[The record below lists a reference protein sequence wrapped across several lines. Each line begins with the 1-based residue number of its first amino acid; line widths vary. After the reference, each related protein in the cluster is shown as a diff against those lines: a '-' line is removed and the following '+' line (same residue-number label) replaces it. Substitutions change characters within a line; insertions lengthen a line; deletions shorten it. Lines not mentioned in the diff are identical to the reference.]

1 MYSAFG
7 RDLLSRRVRFILFPR
22 RHHTL
27 NRLQGREDAEGE
39 QSRPDDHTGEYGP
52 LAVRRGAGSILGQ
65 ATLELMGIYPIVVVR
80 GVGAVN
86 LESWF
91 EVTTTRG
98 KTGMGV

>member
-1 MYSAFG
+1 MK
-7 RDLLSRRVRFILFPR
+7 RQRR
-22 RHHTL
+22 
-27 NRLQGREDAEGE
+27 E